1 MDNLTRGLMFVP
13 LNIYSLNLIV
23 FTDTSFA
30 NNKDLS
36 SQIRF
41 VIILTDQNQTTNII
55 HWSLIKCKCVTRSV
69 LASKLYTLAHGFNI
83 RAIIKLTIKKILQI
97 DTLLLILCTDSK
109 SLYDCLV
116 KLGTTQEKR
125 LMVDLMCL

>member
-1 MDNLTRGLMFVP
+1 MDNLTRGLTFVP
-13 LNIYSLNLIV
+13 LNIYSLNLII

-41 VIILTDQNQTTNII
+41 VIVLTDQNQTTNII
-55 HWSLIKCKCVTRSV
+55 HWSLIKCKRVTRSV
-69 LASKLYTLAHGFNI
+69 SASKLYTLAHGFNI
-83 RAIIKLTIKKILQI
+83 RAVIKLIIKKILQI
-97 DTLLLILCTDSK
+97 NTLLLILCTDSK

-116 KLGTTQEKR
+116 KLGTT
-125 LMVDLMCL
+125 

>member
-1 MDNLTRGLMFVP
+1 MDNLTRGLTFVP
-13 LNIYSLNLIV
+13 LNIHSLNLIV

-41 VIILTDQNQTTNII
+41 VIILTDQNQTTNIF
-55 HWSLIKCKCVTRSV
+55 HWSLIKCKQVTRSV
-69 LASKLYTLAHGFNI
+69 LASKLYTLAHGFDI
-83 RAIIKLTIKKILQI
+83 RAVIKSMIKKILHTI
-97 DTLLLILCTDSK
+97 LPLILCTDSK

-116 KLGTTQEKR
+116 KLGTTQEK
-125 LMVDLMCL
+125 